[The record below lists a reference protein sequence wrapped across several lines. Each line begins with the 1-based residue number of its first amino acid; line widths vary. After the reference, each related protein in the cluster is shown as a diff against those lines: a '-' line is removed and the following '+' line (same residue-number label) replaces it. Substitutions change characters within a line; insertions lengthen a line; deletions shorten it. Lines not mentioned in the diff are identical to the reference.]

1 MPRNVRIL
9 SGSDLAGLLTLAD
22 VVPAVEAAYLAAFR
36 QDALLYPV
44 VREPLQASGGVFG
57 IKSGYWPDHG
67 TLGLKVAGYWP
78 GNRKAGLENH
88 QATVVLVDPGTG
100 VPTAILDGN
109 FITAIRTSA
118 AGAIG
123 LRYLARADSAAALI
137 IGTGVQAEAQARAL
151 GWWRQGLELA
161 VFEPLD
167 TDGQSMARGF
177 CDRLAAQGIAC
188 RPAASLEDAARNV
201 DIIVTTTPS
210 TKPILQRDWLRPGTH
225 VNAMG
230 ADTAGKQEHDAATL
244 RDALVVV
251 DDWAQASRLGE
262 CQHAVRAGLFSDA
275 DHPHSMGEV
284 ISGTAA
290 GRGDP
295 LQLTLFDAT
304 GLALQDLA
312 AAELAARL
320 AEERQAG
327 RTIHLD

>member
-1 MPRNVRIL
+1 
-9 SGSDLAGLLTLAD
+9 
-22 VVPAVEAAYLAAFR
+22 
-36 QDALLYPV
+36 
-44 VREPLQASGGVFG
+44 
-57 IKSGYWPDHG
+57 
-67 TLGLKVAGYWP
+67 
-78 GNRKAGLENH
+78 
-88 QATVVLVDPGTG
+88 
-100 VPTAILDGN
+100 
-109 FITAIRTSA
+109 
-118 AGAIG
+118 
-123 LRYLARADSAAALI
+123 
-137 IGTGVQAEAQARAL
+137 
-151 GWWRQGLELA
+151 
-161 VFEPLD
+161 
-167 TDGQSMARGF
+167 MAKGF
-177 CDRLAAQGIAC
+177 CDRLAARGLTG

-210 TKPILQRDWLRPGTH
+210 TKPILQRGWLRPGTH

-230 ADTAGKQEHDAATL
+230 ADTAGKQEHDVATL

-312 AAELAARL
+312 AAEFAARL